1 MSLRRRLLLAG
12 IVVVVV
18 LFVADVALAVTF
30 RTFLLGRL
38 DEQLTEAAQ
47 RVADAPARPPPDAPP
62 GAPPRSANPAFSEYF
77 IAITDASGVLI
88 ERLGDPLS
96 TQAEDVP
103 ELDADVVVAQAARDV
118 GAIEPFIASSAD
130 GERWRMVALRTDD
143 ERPIV
148 LIGGALTSVDVTYLR
163 MVAVLAV
170 ATGAVLAALL
180 LVAWWLLRHGV
191 HPLAAMTITAEA
203 IADGALSERVPA
215 MDSGTEAG
223 RLGEALNT
231 MLGRIEDAFRERAAS
246 EHRLR
251 RFVADASHELRTP
264 LTSVRGYAEL
274 YRAGGLADKAAL
286 ADAMRRIEQEAGR
299 MHDLVEDLLLLA
311 KLDEGRPLQQRPVRL
326 DQIAADAV
334 RDAQAVE
341 PLRSITCQAEP
352 VEIIGDDA
360 RMRQALANLLANAR
374 AHTPANASVEVTLRR
389 EGQSAVIEV
398 ADQGPGMT
406 PEVADRVFERF
417 FRADPARTR
426 ASGGSG
432 LGLAIV
438 ASITQAHRGTAEV
451 DSEPGAGAR
460 FRLRLPLHA
469 TPAHVVPDTHV
480 RTMMDP

>member
-1 MSLRRRLLLAG
+1 
-12 IVVVVV
+12 
-18 LFVADVALAVTF
+18 
-30 RTFLLGRL
+30 
-38 DEQLTEAAQ
+38 
-47 RVADAPARPPPDAPP
+47 
-62 GAPPRSANPAFSEYF
+62 
-77 IAITDASGVLI
+77 
-88 ERLGDPLS
+88 
-96 TQAEDVP
+96 
-103 ELDADVVVAQAARDV
+103 
-118 GAIEPFIASSAD
+118 
-130 GERWRMVALRTDD
+130 
-143 ERPIV
+143 
-148 LIGGALTSVDVTYLR
+148 
-163 MVAVLAV
+163 
-170 ATGAVLAALL
+170 
-180 LVAWWLLRHGV
+180 
-191 HPLAAMTITAEA
+191 MTITAEA

>member
-1 MSLRRRLLLAG
+1 
-12 IVVVVV
+12 
-18 LFVADVALAVTF
+18 
-30 RTFLLGRL
+30 
-38 DEQLTEAAQ
+38 
-47 RVADAPARPPPDAPP
+47 
-62 GAPPRSANPAFSEYF
+62 
-77 IAITDASGVLI
+77 
-88 ERLGDPLS
+88 
-96 TQAEDVP
+96 
-103 ELDADVVVAQAARDV
+103 
-118 GAIEPFIASSAD
+118 
-130 GERWRMVALRTDD
+130 
-143 ERPIV
+143 
-148 LIGGALTSVDVTYLR
+148 
-163 MVAVLAV
+163 
-170 ATGAVLAALL
+170 
-180 LVAWWLLRHGV
+180 
-191 HPLAAMTITAEA
+191 
-203 IADGALSERVPA
+203 
-215 MDSGTEAG
+215 
-223 RLGEALNT
+223 
-231 MLGRIEDAFRERAAS
+231 
-246 EHRLR
+246 
-251 RFVADASHELRTP
+251 
-264 LTSVRGYAEL
+264 
-274 YRAGGLADKAAL
+274 L